1 MVNVILKHFWHT
13 ACCKPAVSHQTPLT
27 KKVSNCKAILSPK
40 TQDLIKK
47 HKANQTKFLLM
58 DSVDYLK
65 KKRKKKR
72 VTCFHKSPN
81 FFVFVPTNALVT
93 LTNVYL

>member
-58 DSVDYLK
+58 DSVDYFK
-65 KKRKKKR
+65 KKRKKKKSDLFPQITKLFCFCSHQC
-72 VTCFHKSPN
+72 TCN
-81 FFVFVPTNALVT
+81 IN
-93 LTNVYL
+93 

>member
-27 KKVSNCKAILSPK
+27 KKSKCKAILSPK

-47 HKANQTKFLLM
+47 HKANQ
-58 DSVDYLK
+58 
-65 KKRKKKR
+65 
-72 VTCFHKSPN
+72 
-81 FFVFVPTNALVT
+81 VFVNGLC
-93 LTNVYL
+93 